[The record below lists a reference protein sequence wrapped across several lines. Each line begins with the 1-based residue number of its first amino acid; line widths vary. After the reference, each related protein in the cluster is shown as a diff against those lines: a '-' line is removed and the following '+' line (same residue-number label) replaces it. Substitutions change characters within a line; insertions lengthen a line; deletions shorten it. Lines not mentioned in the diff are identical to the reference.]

1 VPSLDLRSPARLLGR
16 APDLRLLLG
25 AGLVSMT
32 GDWLLSVGLAYSVY
46 ALTGSTLAS
55 AAALL
60 SAFVPQVLVGSV
72 AGVFVDRW
80 DRKRTMVATNLLLS
94 VGLLP
99 LLLVSGQ
106 DWIWLVYVV
115 LALQS
120 CIEVFFAPAE
130 QAFLPNVV
138 EDADLVAAN
147 GLNAQVRNLA
157 RLFGSGLG
165 GVIAAAGGI
174 RAIAMADM
182 VTFLVAALLV
192 ARIRTAGRAV
202 VVVSTS
208 STDETSSTDGD
219 SSTDEGSST
228 DETSSTDQ
236 DSSTDAPEEAGEVV
250 LGRVAALAQEWRIG
264 LSTVTSNR
272 VLMTLMMMLLI
283 TSTGEGIM
291 GTLFAP
297 FVRHVLHGSGQ
308 VYGVITGVQ
317 AIGGVAGG
325 FLVAVV
331 AERWSPVTMV
341 WAGSIAFGLVD
352 LGIFLYPL
360 LWVNPWPAAAGMILV
375 GLPGAVVVAGM
386 MTLYQRNTTDER
398 RGRVF
403 SLVSLAQAISVV
415 VGSTIA
421 GFLGGPTGIMPILA
435 LQGAGYVVA
444 GFLVLARLGVREA
457 SLDLSP
463 TRS

>member
-1 VPSLDLRSPARLLGR
+1 MPSVDLRSPGRLLGR
-16 APDLRLLLG
+16 SPDLRLLLG

-60 SAFVPQVLVGSV
+60 SSFVPQVLVGSV

-80 DRKRTMVATNLLLS
+80 DRKRTMVVTNLLLA
-94 VGLLP
+94 VGLAP
-99 LLLVSGQ
+99 LLLVSGV

-115 LALQS
+115 LAVQS
-120 CIEVFFAPAE
+120 CVEVFFAPAE

-138 EDADLVAAN
+138 EDADLVPAN
-147 GLNAQVRNLA
+147 ALNSQVRDLA
-157 RLFGSGLG
+157 RLVGSGLG
-165 GVIAAAGGI
+165 GVLAAAGGI
-174 RAIAMADM
+174 RAIAVADAI
-182 VTFLVAALLV
+182 TFVLAALLV
-192 ARIRTAGRAV
+192 ARIRTAGRAAV
-202 VVVSTS
+202 VA
-208 STDETSSTDGD
+208 DDDGEP
-219 SSTDEGSST
+219 T
-228 DETSSTDQ
+228 
-236 DSSTDAPEEAGEVV
+236 EVV
-250 LGRVAALAQEWRIG
+250 RGRVAALRDEWRVG
-264 LSTVTSNR
+264 LRAVTSSR

-283 TSTGEGIM
+283 TNTGEGIM

-297 FVRHVLHGSGQ
+297 YVRHVLHGSGQ

-317 AIGGVAGG
+317 AIGGVIGG

-331 AERWSPVTMV
+331 ADRWSPVTMV
-341 WAGSIAFGLVD
+341 WAGSILFGLVD
-352 LGIFLYPL
+352 LAIFLYPL
-360 LWVNPWPAAAGMILV
+360 LWVNPWPAAAGMVVV
-375 GLPGAVVVAGM
+375 GLPGAVVVAGV

-403 SLVSLAQAISVV
+403 SLVSLAQAVSVV
-415 VGSTIA
+415 VGSTVA
-421 GFLGGPTGIMPILA
+421 GFLGGPTGVMPILA
-435 LQGAGYVVA
+435 LQGVGYVAA
-444 GFLVLARLGVREA
+444 GLLVLARLGARES

>member
-1 VPSLDLRSPARLLGR
+1 MPSVDLGSPARLLGR

-60 SAFVPQVLVGSV
+60 AAFVPQVLVGSV

-80 DRKRTMVATNLLLS
+80 DRRRTMVATNVLLA

-99 LLLVSGQ
+99 LLLVAGESR
-106 DWIWLVYVV
+106 IWLVYVV
-115 LALQS
+115 LAAQS
-120 CIEVFFAPAE
+120 CLEVFFAPAE

-138 EDADLVAAN
+138 ADEDLVAAN
-147 GLNAQVRNLA
+147 GLNSQVRNLA
-157 RLFGSGLG
+157 RLAGSGLG

-174 RAIAMADM
+174 RAIAVADM
-182 VTFLVAALLV
+182 VTFLVAAQLV
-192 ARIRTAGRAV
+192 SRIRTTGRVGAP
-202 VVVSTS
+202 VVST
-208 STDETSSTDGD
+208 
-219 SSTDEGSST
+219 GSS
-228 DETSSTDQ
+228 DG
-236 DSSTDAPEEAGEVV
+236 AEVV
-250 LGRVAALAQEWRIG
+250 RGRVAGLVEEWRDG
-264 LSTVTSNR
+264 LRTVTSNR
-272 VLMTLMMMLLI
+272 VLTTLMLMLLI
-283 TSTGEGIM
+283 TNTGEGIM

-297 FVRHVLHGSGQ
+297 YVRHVLHAGGE

-317 AIGGVAGG
+317 AIGGVVGG
-325 FLVAVV
+325 FVVAVV

-341 WAGSIAFGLVD
+341 WAGMVSFGVVD
-352 LGIFLYPL
+352 LAIFLYPL
-360 LWVNPWPAAAGMILV
+360 VWVNPWPAAVGMVIV
-375 GLPGAVVVAGM
+375 GVPGAIGVAGL
-386 MTLYQRNTTDER
+386 MTLYQRNTTDEH

-403 SLVSLAQAISVV
+403 SLVALAQAVSVV
-415 VGSTIA
+415 VGSTVA

-444 GFLVLARLGVREA
+444 GLLVLARLGVRDT
-457 SLDLSP
+457 SLDLAA

>member
-1 VPSLDLRSPARLLGR
+1 MLSLDLRSPARLLGR
-16 APDLRLLLG
+16 TPDLRLLLG
-25 AGLVSMT
+25 AGLVSMS

-80 DRKRTMVATNLLLS
+80 DRKRTMVATNLLLA

-99 LLLVSGQ
+99 LLVVSGAN
-106 DWIWLVYVV
+106 WIWLVYVV
-115 LALQS
+115 LAVQA
-120 CIEVFFAPAE
+120 CVEVFFAPAE

-138 EDADLVAAN
+138 EDDDLVAAN

-157 RLFGSGLG
+157 RLIGSGLG
-165 GVIAAAGGI
+165 GVTAAVGGI
-174 RAIAMADM
+174 RAIAIADM
-182 VTFLVAALLV
+182 VTFLLAALLV
-192 ARIRTAGRAV
+192 ARIRTAGRAAV
-202 VVVSTS
+202 PGVSTGT
-208 STDETSSTDGD
+208 TDE
-219 SSTDEGSST
+219 
-228 DETSSTDQ
+228 
-236 DSSTDAPEEAGEVV
+236 EATEVV
-250 LGRVAALAQEWRIG
+250 RGRISGLAQEWRVG
-264 LSTVTSNR
+264 LTTVTSNR
-272 VLMTLMMMLLI
+272 ALTTLMLMLLI

-297 FVRHVLHGSGQ
+297 YVRHVLHGSSQ
-308 VYGVITGVQ
+308 IYGLITGVQ
-317 AIGGVAGG
+317 AIGGVIGG

-341 WAGSIAFGLVD
+341 WAGSIVFGLID
-352 LGIFLYPL
+352 LAIFLYPL
-360 LWVNPWPAAAGMILV
+360 VWVNPWPAAAGMILV
-375 GLPGAVVVAGM
+375 GLPGAITVAGM

-415 VGSTIA
+415 IGSTAA

-444 GFLVLARLGVREA
+444 GLLVLARLGVRET

>member
-1 VPSLDLRSPARLLGR
+1 MPSLDLRAPARLLGR
-16 APDLRLLLG
+16 SRDLRLLLT

-32 GDWLLSVGLAYSVY
+32 GDWLLGVGLAYSVY
-46 ALTGSTLAS
+46 TLTGSTLAS

-80 DRKRTMVATNLLLS
+80 DRKRTMVVTNLLLAI
-94 VGLLP
+94 GLLP
-99 LLLVSGQ
+99 LLLVSGE

-115 LALQS
+115 LAMQS
-120 CIEVFFAPAE
+120 CVEVFFAPAE
-130 QAFLPNVV
+130 QAFLPRVV
-138 EDADLVAAN
+138 EDDDLVAAN
-147 GLNAQVRNLA
+147 GLNSQVRNMA
-157 RLFGSGLG
+157 RLIGSGLG
-165 GVIAAAGGI
+165 GVLAAAGGI
-174 RAIAMADM
+174 RAISAADA

-192 ARIRTAGRAV
+192 TRIRTAGRAV
-202 VVVSTS
+202 VSTGS
-208 STDETSSTDGD
+208 TDGGGSTDEEPSD
-219 SSTDEGSST
+219 
-228 DETSSTDQ
+228 
-236 DSSTDAPEEAGEVV
+236 VV
-250 LGRVAALAQEWRIG
+250 RGRVATLVDEWRDG
-264 LSTVTSNR
+264 LRTVTSNR
-272 VLMTLMMMLLI
+272 VLTTLMMMLLI

-297 FVRHVLHGSGQ
+297 YVRHVLHGSGQ
-308 VYGVITGVQ
+308 VYGVISGVQ
-317 AIGGVAGG
+317 AIGGVVGG

-331 AERWSPVTMV
+331 AESWSPITMV
-341 WAGSIAFGLVD
+341 WAGMTVFGLID
-352 LGIFLYPL
+352 LAIFLYPL
-360 LWVNPWPAAAGMILV
+360 VWVNPWPAAAGMILV
-375 GLPGAVVVAGM
+375 GLPGAVGVAGV
-386 MTLYQRNTTDER
+386 MTLYQRNTTDEH

-415 VGSTIA
+415 IGSTIA

-444 GFLVLARLGVREA
+444 GMLVLARLGARET